1 MREQD
6 CNACFFSLSPPPIL
20 WHPELWCFKDY
31 LDAGLNGLIIKS
43 YLDDRRLQLIP

>member
-1 MREQD
+1 MRV
-6 CNACFFSLSPPPIL
+6 FPPVL
-20 WHPELWCFKDY
+20 RHLELWCFRDD